1 MIGASRHSTGRTTAG
16 VGKLPI
22 PHETEALKAVLVPTR
37 RSQTVGTL
45 RSPPM
50 RTPLRSLLLALSR
63 SHRDVAVAA
72 LVAFLVAPRLVA
84 AQHHEEKAPP
94 KVKESHGAV
103 ATAPEPVAKPSAAR
117 GGEGHGS
124 AHTSVSAAS
133 SSCNSLASVTT
144 GRPVVPETAGPGFA
158 SFVDPTARVESPE
171 RVMIG
176 CRSYIAPFVS
186 LDGSQGP
193 IAIGDETNLQ
203 DNVAVSGKLVMLG
216 DRVIVAHG
224 ATIVGPATVGAS
236 KGKPAF
242 IGFNA
247 YIDGAMIEPDAFIG
261 HLARIGP
268 GIVIHGGTKVL
279 PGKFIKTQEEADKP
293 ELGKVT
299 TVTEG
304 DRAFMEGV
312 LHVNTAF
319 AAGYTELYHTS
330 PTQVKGVGRDPGHSD
345 FNHDADLPTFGGKPE
360 SHPDIDRV
368 RIIGAVTLDDPY
380 EALQAKVGRNVA
392 IRADEGEHF
401 HLGAVTRLQDRV
413 TFHALE
419 HTNLEVGEHIDFG
432 YHVVLHGGPDDAA
445 EPHEI
450 TKVGDDVT
458 VKDWAVLFRSKVGN
472 GVTIGTRAYVDGCH
486 LAPGTVVPDRAIMI
500 KDKIV
505 GYVEW

>member
-1 MIGASRHSTGRTTAG
+1 MRPSLRH
-16 VGKLPI
+16 
-22 PHETEALKAVLVPTR
+22 AVV
-37 RSQTVGTL
+37 
-45 RSPPM
+45 
-50 RTPLRSLLLALSR
+50 LAL
-63 SHRDVAVAA
+63 
-72 LVAFLVAPRLVA
+72 LVSPRLLA

-94 KVKESHGAV
+94 KQKESNGAV
-103 ATAPEPVAKPSAAR
+103 AAASGKPAAHAAPTTPAK
-117 GGEGHGS
+117 GEGHGD
-124 AHTSVSAAS
+124 AHGAAPAAS
-133 SSCNSLASVTT
+133 SSCRSLASVTT

-158 SFVDPTARVESPE
+158 SFIDPTARVESPE

-193 IAIGDETNLQ
+193 IAIGDETDLQ
-203 DNVAVSGKLVMLG
+203 DNVVISGKLVMLG

-261 HLARIGP
+261 HLARIAP
-268 GIVIHGGTKVL
+268 GVVIHGGTKVL
-279 PGKFIKTQEEADKP
+279 PGKFIKSQEEADRA

-299 TVTEG
+299 KVTDA
-304 DRAFMEGV
+304 DRQFMAGV

-319 AAGYTELYHTS
+319 AAGYTDLFHDS
-330 PTQVKGVGRDPGHSD
+330 PNQVKGVGRDPGHSD

-360 SHPDIDRV
+360 SHPDADRF
-368 RIIGAVTLDDPY
+368 RIIGAVKLDDAYDVLLP
-380 EALQAKVGRNVA
+380 KIGRNVA

-401 HLGAVTRLQDRV
+401 HFGVVARLQDRV

-419 HTNLEVGEHIDFG
+419 HTDLDVGQRDDFG
-432 YHVVLHGGPDDAA
+432 YHVVVHGGPDDGA

-450 TKVGDDVT
+450 MQVGDDVT

-472 GVTIGTRAYVDGCH
+472 GVVIGVRAYVDGCH

>member
-1 MIGASRHSTGRTTAG
+1 MRPSLRHA
-16 VGKLPI
+16 
-22 PHETEALKAVLVPTR
+22 AVLA
-37 RSQTVGTL
+37 
-45 RSPPM
+45 
-50 RTPLRSLLLALSR
+50 LLVS
-63 SHRDVAVAA
+63 
-72 LVAFLVAPRLVA
+72 PRLLA

-94 KVKESHGAV
+94 KQKESHGSV
-103 ATAPEPVAKPSAAR
+103 AAESAKPAAHAAPTTPAK
-117 GGEGHGS
+117 GAGHGD
-124 AHTSVSAAS
+124 AHGAAPAAS
-133 SSCNSLASVTT
+133 SSCSSLASVTT

-158 SFVDPTARVESPE
+158 SFIDPTARVESPE

-193 IAIGDETNLQ
+193 IAIGDETDLQ
-203 DNVAVSGKLVMLG
+203 DNVVISGKLVMLG

-261 HLARIGP
+261 HLARIAP
-268 GIVIHGGTKVL
+268 GVVIHGGTKVL
-279 PGKFIKTQEEADKP
+279 PGKFIKTQDEADKP

-299 TVTEG
+299 KVTDA
-304 DRAFMEGV
+304 DREFMAGV

-319 AAGYTELYHTS
+319 AAGYTDLFHAS
-330 PTQVKGVGRDPGHSD
+330 PNQVKGVGRDPGHSD

-360 SHPDIDRV
+360 SHPDADRF
-368 RIIGAVTLDDPY
+368 RIIGGVKLDDPY
-380 EALQAKVGRNVA
+380 DVLLPKIGRNVA

-401 HLGAVTRLQDRV
+401 HFGVIARLQDRV

-419 HTNLEVGEHIDFG
+419 HTDLDVGQRDEFG
-432 YHVVLHGGPDDAA
+432 YHVVVHGGPDDGA

-450 TKVGDDVT
+450 TQVGDDVT

-472 GVTIGTRAYVDGCH
+472 GVVIGVRAYVDGCH

>member
-1 MIGASRHSTGRTTAG
+1 MRPSLRHA
-16 VGKLPI
+16 
-22 PHETEALKAVLVPTR
+22 AVLA
-37 RSQTVGTL
+37 
-45 RSPPM
+45 
-50 RTPLRSLLLALSR
+50 LLVS
-63 SHRDVAVAA
+63 
-72 LVAFLVAPRLVA
+72 PRLLT

-94 KVKESHGAV
+94 KQKVSHGSV
-103 ATAPEPVAKPSAAR
+103 AAESAKPAAHAAPTTPAK
-117 GGEGHGS
+117 GEGHGDS
-124 AHTSVSAAS
+124 HGAAPAAS

-158 SFVDPTARVESPE
+158 SFIDPTARVESPE

-176 CRSYIAPFVS
+176 CRSYVAPFVS

-193 IAIGDETNLQ
+193 IAIGDETDLQ
-203 DNVAVSGKLVMLG
+203 DNVVISGKLVMLG

-261 HLARIGP
+261 HLARIAP
-268 GIVIHGGTKVL
+268 GVVIHGGTKVL
-279 PGKFIKTQEEADKP
+279 PGKFIKTQDEADRP

-299 TVTEG
+299 KVTDA
-304 DRAFMEGV
+304 DRQFMAGV

-319 AAGYTELYHTS
+319 AAGYTDLYHAS
-330 PTQVKGVGRDPGHSD
+330 PNQVKGVGRDPGHSD
-345 FNHDADLPTFGGKPE
+345 FNHDSDLPTFGGKPE
-360 SHPDIDRV
+360 AHADADRF
-368 RIIGAVTLDDPY
+368 RIIGAVKLDDAY
-380 EALQAKVGRNVA
+380 DVLLSKIGRNVA

-401 HLGAVTRLQDRV
+401 HFGALARLQDRV

-419 HTNLEVGEHIDFG
+419 HTDLDVGQRDEFG
-432 YHVVLHGGPDDAA
+432 YHVVVHGGPDDGA
-445 EPHEI
+445 EPHAM
-450 TKVGDDVT
+450 TSVGDDVT

-472 GVTIGTRAYVDGCH
+472 GVVIGVRAYVDGCH

>member
-1 MIGASRHSTGRTTAG
+1 MRPSLRHA
-16 VGKLPI
+16 
-22 PHETEALKAVLVPTR
+22 AVLA
-37 RSQTVGTL
+37 
-45 RSPPM
+45 
-50 RTPLRSLLLALSR
+50 LLVS
-63 SHRDVAVAA
+63 
-72 LVAFLVAPRLVA
+72 PRLLA

-94 KVKESHGAV
+94 KQKESHGSV
-103 ATAPEPVAKPSAAR
+103 AAESAKPAPHAAPTTPAK
-117 GGEGHGS
+117 GEGHGD
-124 AHTSVSAAS
+124 AHGAAPAAS
-133 SSCNSLASVTT
+133 SSCSSLASVTT

-158 SFVDPTARVESPE
+158 SFIDPTARVESPE

-193 IAIGDETNLQ
+193 IAIGDETDLQ
-203 DNVAVSGKLVMLG
+203 DNVVISGKLVMLG

-261 HLARIGP
+261 HLARIAP
-268 GIVIHGGTKVL
+268 GVVIHGGTKVL
-279 PGKFIKTQEEADKP
+279 PGKFIKTQEEADQP

-299 TVTEG
+299 KVTDA
-304 DRAFMEGV
+304 DRQFMAGV

-319 AAGYTELYHTS
+319 AAGYTDLFHAS
-330 PTQVKGVGRDPGHSD
+330 PNQVKGVGRDPGHSD

-360 SHPDIDRV
+360 SHPDADRF
-368 RIIGAVTLDDPY
+368 RIIGAVKLDDAYDVLLP
-380 EALQAKVGRNVA
+380 KIGRNVA

-401 HLGAVTRLQDRV
+401 HFGVITRLQDRV

-419 HTNLEVGEHIDFG
+419 HTDLDVGQRDEFG
-432 YHVVLHGGPDDAA
+432 YHVVVHGGPDDGA

-450 TKVGDDVT
+450 TQVGDDVT

-472 GVTIGTRAYVDGCH
+472 GVTIGVRAYVDGCH

>member
-1 MIGASRHSTGRTTAG
+1 MRPFLRYA
-16 VGKLPI
+16 
-22 PHETEALKAVLVPTR
+22 AVLA
-37 RSQTVGTL
+37 
-45 RSPPM
+45 
-50 RTPLRSLLLALSR
+50 LLVS
-63 SHRDVAVAA
+63 
-72 LVAFLVAPRLVA
+72 PRLLA
-84 AQHHEEKAPP
+84 AQHHEDKAPP
-94 KVKESHGAV
+94 KQKESHGSVAAESAKPAAHAAP
-103 ATAPEPVAKPSAAR
+103 ATAAK
-117 GGEGHGS
+117 GEGHGA
-124 AHTSVSAAS
+124 AHGATAAAS
-133 SSCNSLASVTT
+133 SSCTSLTSVTT

-158 SFVDPTARVESPE
+158 SFIDPTARVESPE

-193 IAIGDETNLQ
+193 IAIGDETDLQ
-203 DNVAVSGKLVMLG
+203 DNVVISGKLVMLG

-261 HLARIGP
+261 HLARIAP
-268 GIVIHGGTKVL
+268 GVVIHAGTKVL
-279 PGKFIKTQEEADKP
+279 PGKFIKTQAEADRP

-299 TVTEG
+299 KVTDA
-304 DRAFMEGV
+304 DREFMAGV

-319 AAGYTELYHTS
+319 AAGYTDLFHAS
-330 PTQVKGVGRDPGHSD
+330 PNQVKGVGRDPGHSD

-360 SHPDIDRV
+360 SHPDADRF
-368 RIIGAVTLDDPY
+368 RIIGAVKLDDSYDVLLP
-380 EALQAKVGRNVA
+380 KIGRNVA

-401 HLGAVTRLQDRV
+401 HFGVIARLQDRV

-419 HTNLEVGEHIDFG
+419 HTDLDVGQRDEFG
-432 YHVVLHGGPDDAA
+432 YHVVVHGGPDDGA
-445 EPHEI
+445 EPHAI
-450 TKVGDDVT
+450 TQVGDDVT

-472 GVTIGTRAYVDGCH
+472 GVVIGVRAYVDGCH

>member
-1 MIGASRHSTGRTTAG
+1 MRPSLRHA
-16 VGKLPI
+16 
-22 PHETEALKAVLVPTR
+22 AVLA
-37 RSQTVGTL
+37 
-45 RSPPM
+45 
-50 RTPLRSLLLALSR
+50 LLVS
-63 SHRDVAVAA
+63 
-72 LVAFLVAPRLVA
+72 PRLLA

-94 KVKESHGAV
+94 KQKESHGSV
-103 ATAPEPVAKPSAAR
+103 AAESAKPAAHAAPTTPAK
-117 GGEGHGS
+117 GEGHGD
-124 AHTSVSAAS
+124 AHGAAPAAS
-133 SSCNSLASVTT
+133 SSCSSLASVTT

-158 SFVDPTARVESPE
+158 SFIDPTARVESPE

-193 IAIGDETNLQ
+193 IAIGDETDLQ
-203 DNVAVSGKLVMLG
+203 DNVVISGKLVMLG

-261 HLARIGP
+261 HLARIAP
-268 GIVIHGGTKVL
+268 GVVIHGGTKVL
-279 PGKFIKTQEEADKP
+279 PGKFIKTQEEADQP

-299 TVTEG
+299 KVTDA
-304 DRAFMEGV
+304 DRQFMAGV

-319 AAGYTELYHTS
+319 AAGYTDLFHAS
-330 PTQVKGVGRDPGHSD
+330 PNQVKGVGRDPGHSD

-360 SHPDIDRV
+360 SHPDADRF
-368 RIIGAVTLDDPY
+368 RIIGAVKLDDAYDVLLP
-380 EALQAKVGRNVA
+380 KIGRNVA

-401 HLGAVTRLQDRV
+401 HFGVITRLQDRV

-419 HTNLEVGEHIDFG
+419 HTDLDVGQRDEFG
-432 YHVVLHGGPDDAA
+432 YHVVVHGGPDDGA

-450 TKVGDDVT
+450 TQVGDDVT

-472 GVTIGTRAYVDGCH
+472 GVTIGVRAYVDGCH